1 MDFFRLAFDRQKYQ
15 FSDYSNDIFLP
26 LPGKIKTIILRFR
39 FPRLTFFRGLAFRY
53 SLFFLIAILIILF
66 FPLVIGYG
74 TSSVLLFINAQKEA
88 TILTE
93 QTVAKFENVL
103 QPTELVPQTLVQAME
118 NPHISYP
125 EVLRIARDFVVHDTV
140 VFGTCLA
147 FEPYLHGKDLYWYAP
162 YAFEKNGKLT
172 TRILGSADY
181 DYFKMDWY
189 RLPKLLNKP
198 VWTEPYY
205 DTGGGDM
212 LMCTYSTPIYR
223 NMNGKRIFSGV
234 LTMDVS
240 LAGFSRIVKSVNIFK
255 TGYGV
260 LISRQG
266 KIIASPRSAMN
277 NQNILDVAR
286 ARGGANTQN
295 AIREMLAGKSGF
307 TPMDGLESGKHPSFL
322 SYAPV
327 AKTGWSFGIIFPEEE
342 LYDDMYGF
350 LKMMGWMSGIS
361 ILILLLTTIFITRRM
376 TRPIVRLVYATR
388 KIGQGDFNAPLPL
401 RKSKDE
407 VAQLTK
413 AFAVMQD
420 ELRNYILHLEE
431 TTTAKEKIESELN
444 VAHNIQMGM
453 LPRGFSTP
461 ENWDLFATLDP
472 AKAVGGDLYDFFY
485 LDKDHLCIAIGD
497 VAGKG
502 VPASL
507 FMMVTRTL
515 LRAKTVAGTPINVVM
530 QSINHELCQD
540 NPSQMFVTFFAGIV
554 DLKTGEMEFCN
565 AGHNYPYILGDGEDI
580 RQLKVRNGLPLGI
593 FDTADYTSGRFSFK
607 PGEILVLTTDGITD
621 ALNVANDFF
630 GEAKLAASLTELANK
645 NSQALTELLIGE
657 LKRFSSGAEQAD
669 DITILA
675 LQYKDAKGQIA
686 TPGQTVQLQLVNKVS
701 ELDKIV
707 IKVEELSELWN
718 IPAKVVME
726 VSLVLE
732 ELFTNVVFYAFDDQ
746 EEHRITLDLTLKD
759 KHQLHIRLEDDGK
772 PFNLLEKEV
781 KNVFDQ
787 PLEERQIGGLGIHFI
802 REMMSSV
809 EYHRTGDKNIV
820 TLIKDF

>member
-1 MDFFRLAFDRQKYQ
+1 MQ
-15 FSDYSNDIFLP
+15 I
-26 LPGKIKTIILRFR
+26 R
-39 FPRLTFFRGLAFRY
+39 FPRLRFFRGLAFRY
-53 SLFFLIAILIILF
+53 SLFFLIAILLILF
-66 FPLVIGYG
+66 FPLLIGYG
-74 TSSVLLFINAQKEA
+74 TSSVLLFIQAQKEA

-93 QTVAKFENVL
+93 QTVARFENVL

-118 NPHISYP
+118 NPNISYE
-125 EVLRIARDFVVHDTV
+125 EVLRIARDFVHHDTI

-147 FEPYLHGKDLYWYAP
+147 FEPFMYGKENYWYAA
-162 YAFEKNGKLT
+162 YAFEKKGKLN
-172 TRILGSADY
+172 TRMLGGPGY

-189 RLPKLLNKP
+189 RLPKILNKA

-205 DTGGGDM
+205 DAGGGDT

-223 NMNGKRIFSGV
+223 NLKGKRTFAGV

-240 LAGFSRIVKSVNIFK
+240 LAGFASIVKSVNIFK
-255 TGYGV
+255 TGYGLLV
-260 LISRQG
+260 SQNG
-266 KIIASPRSAMN
+266 KIIASPRLSLGN
-277 NQNILDVAR
+277 KNIIDISKSG
-286 ARGGANTQN
+286 RGQQTQN
-295 AIREMLAGKSGF
+295 AIREMITGKSGF
-307 TPMDGLESGKHPSFL
+307 TQMDGLESKRFPSYL

-327 AKTGWSFGIIFPEEE
+327 AKTGWSFGILFPEEE
-342 LYDDMYGF
+342 LYDDMYKF
-350 LKMMGWMSGIS
+350 LKVMSWMFGIS

-376 TRPIVRLVYATR
+376 TRPIVRLVDATQ
-388 KIGQGDFNAPLPL
+388 KIGQGDFNAKLPV

-420 ELRNYILHLEE
+420 ELRSYIHNLEE

-485 LDKDHLCIAIGD
+485 LDDDHLCIAIGD

-515 LRAKTVAGTPINVVM
+515 LRAKTVSGTPISVVM
-530 QSINHELCQD
+530 QSINSELCKD

-565 AGHNYPYILGDGEDI
+565 AGHNYPYILSQGGGL
-580 RQLKVRNGLPLGI
+580 RQLKIRNGLPLGI
-593 FDTADYTSGRFSFK
+593 YETAEYTSGKFSFT
-607 PGEILVLTTDGITD
+607 PNEILVLTTDGITE
-621 ALNVANDFF
+621 ALNTSNDFF
-630 GEAKLAASLTELANK
+630 GEAKLAASLASLANRNTK
-645 NSQALTELLIGE
+645 VLTELLIGE
-657 LKRFSSGAEQAD
+657 LKRFSTGAEQAD

-675 LQYKDAKGQIA
+675 LQYKDSNKQETMGDRTSQIKLLN
-686 TPGQTVQLQLVNKVS
+686 QVS

-707 IKVEELSELWN
+707 LKIEELSERWN
-718 IPAKVVME
+718 IPAKAVLE
-726 VSLVLE
+726 ITLVLE
-732 ELFTNVVFYAFDDQ
+732 ELFTNVVFYAFDDK
-746 EEHRITLDLTLKD
+746 EIHYITVDITLVDEHTL
-759 KHQLHIRLEDDGK
+759 QLRLEDDGK
-772 PFNLLEKEV
+772 PFNLLEKQMDD
-781 KNVFDQ
+781 VFTQTID
-787 PLEERQIGGLGIHFI
+787 ERKIGGLGIHFVKA
-802 REMMSSV
+802 MMKNV
-809 EYHRTGDKNIV
+809 EYERSGNNNVVIV
-820 TLIKDF
+820 TKNF